1 MTDVIDRLDVVE
13 VPPLDPVASPAAKRR
28 AAPQE
33 MNPSVLRVAA
43 AFSIAAGV
51 IHLVMVPAHAGE
63 SLAEGLGFALA
74 GWFQIITAWLLL
86 SRKHRSLLLPIAVA
100 NAAFIGAWVWSRTAG
115 LPVGAHKG
123 IKEPVG
129 FVDLTCVA
137 FEVGLLLACAL
148 LARRS
153 NKTKTSTSKRGLHF
167 ALAVIVGVFALTTA
181 AVASPGARNHGAHTH
196 DDGSTAAAGH
206 DHGAAATTDD
216 KGLSALSNGHHHVI
230 GPELPLDA
238 ATRTQLTHQIAVS
251 QDVAKMLPTVA
262 AAEAAGYHRAGPYS
276 PGLGAHYIRPT
287 AAGLNFDGVMD
298 DSDLLSPLAIIYAGT
313 NPDSPIAGFMYY
325 AMSKDEPQG
334 FAGPND
340 HWHYHLNTC
349 IKYNADGSIDAPF
362 GADTEAPADLCVQAG
377 GQVLEQTQY
386 MVHVWSVPGWESQQG
401 LFGEVNPALTLSR
414 RHLLP
419 VAAGPVEGPSA
430 QLLPQ
435 LAVKLALRTST

>member
-1 MTDVIDRLDVVE
+1 MTDVLDRLDVVE
-13 VPPLDPVASPAAKRR
+13 VPPLDPGSTPPTNRQR
-28 AAPQE
+28 ATAE
-33 MNPSVLRVAA
+33 LNPSLLRVAA
-43 AFSIAAGV
+43 SFSIAAGV
-51 IHLVMVPAHAGE
+51 IHLVMVPPHAGE
-63 SLAEGLGFALA
+63 SMAEGLGFALA

-86 SRKHRSLLLPIAVA
+86 TRKHRSILLPIAVA

-123 IKEPVG
+123 IKEAVG
-129 FVDLTCVA
+129 FVDLTTIGLEVA
-137 FEVGLLLACAL
+137 LLVTCAL
-148 LARRS
+148 LARRPRD
-153 NKTKTSTSKRGLHF
+153 TKTSTSKRGLHL
-167 ALAVIVGVFALTTA
+167 ALAVIIGVFALTTA

-196 DDGSTAAAGH
+196 DDGTAAAGH
-206 DHGAAATTDD
+206 DHGTTTVDD

-230 GPELPLDA
+230 GPELPLDPG
-238 ATRTQLTHQIAVS
+238 TRAQLTHQIAVS
-251 QDVAKMLPTVA
+251 QDTAKMFPTVA

-276 PGLGAHYIRPT
+276 PGLGAHYIRPS
-287 AAGLNFDGVMD
+287 ADGLNFDGVMD

-313 NPDSPIAGFMYY
+313 NPDAPIAGFMYY

-401 LFGEVNPALTLSR
+401 LFGEVNPALTCPDSTYYQLPLEQWKDHPLSSC
-414 RHLLP
+414 L
-419 VAAGPVEGPSA
+419 S
-430 QLLPQ
+430 
-435 LAVKLALRTST
+435 